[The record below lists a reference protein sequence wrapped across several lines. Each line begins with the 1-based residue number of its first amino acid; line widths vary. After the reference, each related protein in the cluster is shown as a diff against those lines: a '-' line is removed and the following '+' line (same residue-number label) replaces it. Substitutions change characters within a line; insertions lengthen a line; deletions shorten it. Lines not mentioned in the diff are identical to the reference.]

1 MKQVSDLQQLNL
13 FSIGHGNRKFKDFL
27 LLLNKY
33 NINVLIDVRTFP
45 YSRYNP
51 QFRQRQLETELNENG
66 IQYLF
71 LGKELGG
78 RPEDPSLYRN
88 NVLDHSLVKQTHLF
102 KEGIQTVTD
111 LVEQNIKVT
120 LMCSESN
127 PNDCHR
133 KHLIADELI
142 KENLEVWH
150 ITKTG
155 DLEKHITNSNPSLF
169 D

>member
-1 MKQVSDLQQLNL
+1 MKQVSDLQYFNV
-13 FSIGHGNRKFKDFL
+13 FTIGHGNRKFDNFL
-27 LLLNKY
+27 QLLKKY
-33 NINVLIDVRTFP
+33 NITVLVDVRTFP

-51 QFRQRQLETELNENG
+51 HFRQKQLTADLLNAG
-66 IQYLF
+66 VQYVF
-71 LGKELGG
+71 LGNELGG
-78 RPEDPSLYRN
+78 RPISPELYLGGKLN
-88 NVLDHSLVKQTHLF
+88 HKAVKETQLF
-102 KEGIQTVTD
+102 KEGIQKVII
-111 LVEQNIKVT
+111 LAKQNIKVT

-150 ITKTG
+150 IMKTG
-155 DLEKHITNSNPSLF
+155 DLEKHKTNLNPSLF